1 MPDTQ
6 TFIDRWRGSEASE
19 TSNFQPF
26 VYELCSLLGVPHPD
40 PANATTVDNAYVFEC
55 RVTFHHGDGH
65 SSTGFVDLYKRGCF
79 VMEGKQGS
87 SPSQETPLFGTAAAP
102 GRGSS
107 RRGTARRGT
116 SSWDTALQRAKNQ
129 AEGYVRAL
137 PPSEGR
143 PPFIIIVDV
152 GHSIELYSEF
162 SRTGGTYVAF
172 PDPQHH
178 RILLE
183 DLHDEHILA
192 RLRTVFT
199 KPLSLDPA
207 RISARVTKDIAAK
220 LALLARSLEQSGHE
234 PGAVAG
240 FLMRTLFTMFAE
252 DVKLLPSDS
261 FRDLLK
267 SLRGD
272 TEHFQSVLEPLWQ
285 TMNTGGYSL
294 NLRKELLWFNGGLFA
309 DPEVLP
315 VTEAQLEL
323 LIQAAEADWREVEP
337 AIFGTLLE
345 RALDPRERHKLGAH
359 YTPRAYVER
368 LVMPT
373 IIEPLRAEWQSVIAA
388 ATQLRLKGDEREA
401 LGTVRR
407 FHQRLCTLRVLDPA
421 CGSGNFLYV
430 TLEHLKRLEG
440 EVLEALADLSGD
452 DQLGLELQGVSVTPE
467 QFLGLEVNPRAAKIA
482 ELVLWIGYLQWHF
495 RTRGDVLPPEPVI
508 RDFHNIENRDAVLS
522 YEGVE
527 PLVDDSGEPVT
538 RWDGR
543 TFKLHSVTGEQV
555 PDETARVGEL
565 RYLNPE
571 KATWPQADFI
581 VGNPPFIGTA
591 RMREALGN
599 GYTEALRKTYKDV
612 PETSDFV
619 MYWWHHAAEL
629 TRANKLQRFG
639 FITTNSLRQT
649 FNRKVLQHH
658 LSAKNPLSLRF
669 AVPDHPW
676 VDTADGAAV
685 RVAMTVAAAGESDG
699 VLKRVVSEHE
709 TNSLEHEVVFRD
721 EQGVIFADLTVGADV
736 AGAVALE
743 SNGNL
748 SSRGVQIIGSG
759 FMVTPEEAEALG
771 LGRIEGLEQHI
782 RLYRNGRDLTQSPRD
797 VMVIDLFGLGVD
809 NVRNRFPAVYQWV
822 FERVKPERD
831 QNRRATYKNNWW
843 LFGEPRA
850 NFRPALEGLQRY
862 IATVETS
869 KHRFFVILDNSILP
883 DNKLVNI
890 ALEDAYFLGVLSSR
904 IHVTWTLAA
913 GSTLEDR
920 PVYVKTTC
928 FEKFP
933 FPEVD
938 GAQKQSIRELGEA
951 LDAHRKRQQAQ
962 HPGLTVTGMY
972 NVLEKLR
979 ADETLTDGDKVIHQ
993 QGLVSVLKELH
1004 DELDASV
1011 AAAYGWPADLAAGR
1025 VLERLVALNVERAAE
1040 EAQGNVR
1047 WLRSAYQNPA
1057 GMAQQVGMGLDTPGA
1072 AVVPAGRQPW
1082 PRTLP
1087 EQVSAVRGVVAG
1099 LVQPG
1104 SSRDVAQRFKGARVD
1119 KVSEL
1124 LETLVML
1131 GQVRAVGG
1139 DRYAA

>member
-26 VYELCSLLGVPHPD
+26 VYELCNLLGVPHPD
-40 PANATTVDNAYVFEC
+40 PANATTATNAYVFER
-55 RVTFHHGDGH
+55 RVTFSHGDGH
-65 SSTGFVDLYKRGCF
+65 TSTGFIDLYKRGCF

-87 SPSQETPLFGTAAAP
+87 SPTQASPLFGAAP
-102 GRGSS
+102 TPG

-116 SSWDTALQRAKNQ
+116 SSWDTAMQRAKNQ

-137 PPSEGR
+137 PTTEGR

-162 SRTGGTYVAF
+162 SRTGGNYVAF
-172 PDPQHH
+172 PDPQRH

-183 DLHDEHILA
+183 NLHDEQT
-192 RLRTVFT
+192 LRMLRAVWTD
-199 KPLSLDPA
+199 PLSLDPA
-207 RISARVTKDIAAK
+207 RISARVTRDIAAK
-220 LALLARSLEQSGHE
+220 LALLARSLEGSGHE
-234 PGAVAG
+234 PGEVAG
-240 FLMRTLFTMFAE
+240 FLMRALFTMFAE
-252 DVKLLPSDS
+252 DVKLLPSNS
-261 FRDLLK
+261 FRDLLT

-294 NLRKELLWFNGGLFA
+294 NLRKDLLRFNGGLFA
-309 DPEVLP
+309 HPTVLP
-315 VTEAQLEL
+315 VTEEQLGL
-323 LIQAAEADWREVEP
+323 LIEAASADWKDVEP

-401 LGTVRR
+401 VKTVRQ
-407 FHQRLCTLRVLDPA
+407 FHQRLCSLRVLDPA

-452 DQLGLELQGVSVTPE
+452 DQLSLEMQGTTVTPE

-522 YEGVE
+522 YEGVK
-527 PLVDDSGEPVT
+527 PLVDESGKPVT

-543 TFKLHSVTGEQV
+543 TFRPHPVTGEQV
-555 PDETARVGEL
+555 PDETARVQEL
-565 RYLNPE
+565 EYLNPR
-571 KATWPQADFI
+571 KAEWPEADYV

-591 RMREALGN
+591 RMREALGD
-599 GYTEALRKTYKDV
+599 GYAKAVRKVYKDV
-612 PETSDFV
+612 PESTDFV

-629 TRANKLQRFG
+629 VRAGKVQRFG

-649 FNRKVLQHH
+649 FNRKVLQQH

-685 RVAMTVAAAGESDG
+685 RVAMTVGESG
-699 VLKRVVSEHE
+699 EAEGILKRVVSEYE
-709 TNSLEHEVVFRD
+709 TNSLEHEVVFVN

-736 AGAVALE
+736 GGAVALKANE
-743 SNGNL
+743 NL

-759 FMVTPEEAEALG
+759 FMVTPEEASELG

-797 VMVIDLFGLGVD
+797 VMVIDLFGLSV
-809 NVRNRFPAVYQWV
+809 NEVRTRFPAVYQWV
-822 FERVKPERD
+822 SERVKPERD

-843 LFGEPRA
+843 IFGEPRA
-850 NFRPALEGLQRY
+850 NFRPAIEGLKRY

-869 KHRFFVILDNSILP
+869 KHRFFTFLDKSILP

-890 ALEDAYFLGVLSSR
+890 ALEDAYFLGMLSSR
-904 IHVTWTLAA
+904 IHITWTLAA

-933 FPEVD
+933 FPD
-938 GAQKQSIRELGEA
+938 TTDAQKARIRELGET
-951 LDAHRKRQQAQ
+951 LDAHRKQQQAQ
-962 HPGLTVTGMY
+962 HPSLTMTGMY

-979 ADETLTDGDKVIHQ
+979 SGESLSESERALHE

-1004 DELDASV
+1004 DELDEAV
-1011 AAAYGWPADLAAGR
+1011 AEAYGWPANFSDR
-1025 VLERLVALNVERAAE
+1025 EVLGRLVALNVERAAE
-1040 EAQGNVR
+1040 ETQGHIR
-1047 WLRSAYQNPA
+1047 WLRPEYQHPE
-1057 GMAQQVGMGLDTPGA
+1057 GTAQRVGIGLELPE
-1072 AVVPAGRQPW
+1072 AVIGTASKQPW

-1087 EQVSAVRGVVAG
+1087 EQVSAVRGVVLG
-1099 LVQPG
+1099 LGQPA
-1104 SSRDVAQRFKGARVD
+1104 SSKDVAQQFKGARVD
-1119 KVSEL
+1119 KVGEL
-1124 LETLVML
+1124 LETLAML
-1131 GQVRAVGG
+1131 GQVRSVGG